1 MHFLFFIYLCE
12 KLIAMTYKALDI
24 AKLLINKAADDGG
37 GELLTNLKL
46 QKLLYYEQGFHLAYF
61 GTPLFE
67 ENIEA
72 WQYGPVVPDV
82 YNYFKEHGKN
92 GITSKECDVQ
102 IDDKEEY
109 ALFEEVYNV
118 YGKYSAFGL
127 MHMTHSETP
136 WASTNVG
143 VGNVISLQKM
153 ADFFKTRLE
162 R

>member
-1 MHFLFFIYLCE
+1 M
-12 KLIAMTYKALDI
+12 AYKALDI
-24 AKLLINKAADDGG
+24 AKLLIEKAASDGG

-61 GTPLFE
+61 GSPLFDE
-67 ENIEA
+67 SIEA

-82 YNYFKEHGKN
+82 YNHFKGYGKN
-92 GITSKECDVQ
+92 VIEPEECNTQIT
-102 IDDKEEY
+102 DKEEC
-109 ALFEEVYNV
+109 ALFDEVYSV

-127 MHMTHSETP
+127 MNMTHSETP

-153 ADFFKTRLE
+153 TDFFKTRL